1 MYKRSNKSSF
11 CIIVFLFCYF
21 FFLNYCQ
28 PLTMDDLSRAV
39 NDTLANHSF
48 FSWLYK
54 DYIGWTGRM
63 SAQALVYILFSK
75 IYATW
80 SILIINVLNSIALS
94 VFMIFSFKLVTRDRY
109 SIGSKDF
116 VFYAFL
122 FMLMFGHTGFIG
134 EAIWK
139 TVAIQYFWGFT
150 LLTVLF
156 YYLLVKE
163 EDYRVIS
170 LLVGLFIGLY
180 NEQFVGVLM
189 ILCMSYFFER
199 YLVKNRIN
207 IGVIFFAIGCFI
219 GGLILVAA
227 PGNYVRMVQ
236 IDPEHTV
243 SLLAQLKNFYST
255 YKYSVWPNTSDV
267 TWLFVA
273 FMALALTNQKNFK
286 KSIFIYALA
295 LAFSL
300 MVMFPVIQGYGLLI
314 RLMLIYYVIF
324 FLAVLYQFYDSDN
337 ELIEKAHFFIRKLY
351 ILPLIGLVI
360 VFSLLASTYFSLYKF
375 HLQEQSLIH
384 QYQAKNI
391 ENIIMPAFEEP
402 NAQNFGITYGGISCD
417 INNPN
422 NKVFAEYYGFKT
434 VKAENC

>member
-1 MYKRSNKSSF
+1 
-11 CIIVFLFCYF
+11 
-21 FFLNYCQ
+21 
-28 PLTMDDLSRAV
+28 MDDFSRAV

-54 DYIGWTGRM
+54 DYTSWTGRM

-75 IYATW
+75 TYAIL
-80 SILIINVLNSIALS
+80 SISIINILNSLALT

-116 VFYAFL
+116 IFYAFL
-122 FMLMFGHTGFIG
+122 FILMFGHTGFIG
-134 EAIWK
+134 QAIWK

-189 ILCMSYFFER
+189 ILCVSYFFER
-199 YLVKNRIN
+199 YLVKSRIN
-207 IGVIFFAIGCFI
+207 RGVVFFAIGCFI

-227 PGNYVRMVQ
+227 PGNYARMAQ

-243 SLLAQLKNFYST
+243 SLLAQLKSFYSA

-273 FMALALTNQKNFK
+273 FMVLALTNQKNFI
-286 KSIFIYALA
+286 KSVFIYALA
-295 LAFSL
+295 LALSL
-300 MVMFPVIQGYGLLI
+300 MVMFPVIPSYGLLI
-314 RLMLIYYVIF
+314 RLMLIYYVVF
-324 FLAVLYQFYDSDN
+324 FFAVLYQFYDSDN

-351 ILPLIGLVI
+351 ILPLVGLVI
-360 VFSLLASTYFSLYKF
+360 VMALLANTYFSLYEF
-375 HLQEQSLIH
+375 HQQEQNLMY
-384 QYQAKNI
+384 QYHSKNV
-391 ENIIMPAFEEP
+391 ENIIMPTFEEP
-402 NAQNFGITYGGISCD
+402 SASNFGVTYGGISCE

-422 NKVFAEYYGFKT
+422 NQAFANYYGFKT
-434 VKAENC
+434 AIADNC